1 MLSKGIFQ
9 VSEEA
14 EGNAGSLA
22 FIWGREAFSCSSLS
36 GCTLEPMISAPL
48 PECAEAELHQD
59 GTLRRRHME
68 SYQTSKGTH
77 VPCPGRWILD
87 HCTTR
92 EVQII

>member
-59 GTLRRRHME
+59 GTLRRGPA
-68 SYQTSKGTH
+68 GT
-77 VPCPGRWILD
+77 CPTVSGEQPRQACKRGCGSARRQPIL
-87 HCTTR
+87 
-92 EVQII
+92 